1 MQLTENKKMK
11 KLQNLSVFALVLTI
25 MFSFTACS
33 NEKLSAP
40 PVIKVFVND
49 DDVTAAPTV
58 YVISGTRIEYRF
70 EIAASTTI
78 TNVKTVIFDVSI
90 PTKKISKE
98 VLVGGQ
104 TNSTSEVV
112 KGVLFATSDTEIMQ
126 VVKDIDGNEVS
137 KSFTI
142 IVQ

>member
-1 MQLTENKKMK
+1 MK
-11 KLQNLSVFALVLTI
+11 RTQNSIVFAIII
-25 MFSFTACS
+25 MAFVFSLGACTPD
-33 NEKLSAP
+33 KLSAP

-49 DDVTAAPTV
+49 EDITAATTV
-58 YVISGTRIEYRF
+58 YFPAGTRIEYKF
-70 EIAASTTI
+70 EIEASTTI

-104 TNSTSEVV
+104 TNSNSEVI
-112 KGVLFATSDTEIMQ
+112 KGVLFATGDTEIMQ

-137 KSFTI
+137 KSFTV